1 MNFEYTQKSL
11 DLQKKLNDF
20 MQKHIFPNE
29 KEVLE
34 FRVNNPWKHSP
45 KLEV

>member
-11 DLQKKLNDF
+11 DLQKKLDDF

-45 KLEV
+45 K